1 MDADHANPV
10 GIRAIPLKK
19 AYSHGFSYL
28 SWRAFTGF
36 GVNLDGRGVMK
47 THGGGY
53 MHVMP
58 YPLAG
63 SKLPRMPVATDE
75 L

>member
-1 MDADHANPV
+1 M

-19 AYSHGFSYL
+19 AYSHCFSYL

-63 SKLPRMPVATDE
+63 SKLPRLPAATDE